1 MTLFIHDLDGSVREE
16 LEEKE
21 FLTDATVVH
30 TTDGTDIYMMF
41 VYHITSMVAIPGVY
55 DIALMDD
62 AGHFIKLPNDAYHT
76 IEVK

>member
-1 MTLFIHDLDGSVREE
+1 MTLFIHDLDGETLEE
-16 LEEKE
+16 IREKE
-21 FLTDATVVH
+21 FSTDETIVH
-30 TTDGTDIYMMF
+30 PADGTNIYMVF
-41 VYHITSMVAIPGVY
+41 IYHITSMVAIPGVY